1 MPSRGP
7 GPALR
12 RWRPAIFPSRPS
24 GRRSAARNSGG
35 ARSPPGRGRSPAAT
49 HRLRPGAGVRW
60 RAPMQSPQGG
70 WDQSIWPYP
79 LEGFHRQGPRA
90 GRGGSVAFLGQP
102 SEMLAERLRHV
113 RRPAAGPHAHPVTS
127 AGLLRS
133 LPPALP
139 SLPHV
144 VATRFWGSAQCPNPT
159 VSAHRAAGVSVDAY
173 RVRAGA
179 ALCGSSPPGG

>member
-24 GRRSAARNSGG
+24 GRRSAARYSGG

-70 WDQSIWPYP
+70 WARPYP
-79 LEGFHRQGPRA
+79 LGGFHRQGPRA

-127 AGLLRS
+127 AGLLRP